1 MTAERWERRGA
12 KVILIA
18 ADGST
23 LLFRGGDP
31 AGPMRGRGGSLPGG
45 GVEPDETVEAAA
57 RDEVLEETGLELDEL
72 GPVAARRL
80 VEFQFDGRT
89 IVSDEVYFVVRV
101 AGGAI
106 DTDGWTEL
114 EREVVE
120 EHRWWTVDELHATDE
135 TVYPDDLLDL
145 VEQFGRHS

>member
-1 MTAERWERRGA
+1 M
-12 KVILIA
+12 
-18 ADGST
+18 
-23 LLFRGGDP
+23 
-31 AGPMRGRGGSLPGG
+31 
-45 GVEPDETVEAAA
+45 
-57 RDEVLEETGLELDEL
+57 
-72 GPVAARRL
+72 
-80 VEFQFDGRT
+80 EFQFDGRT

-120 EHRWWTVDELHATDE
+120 EHRWWTVDELRATDE

-145 VEQFGRHS
+145 VEQFERHS

>member
-31 AGPMRGRGGSLPGG
+31 ARPDAGTWWFPPGG

-57 RDEVLEETGLELDEL
+57 RREVLEETGLELDEL

-120 EHRWWTVDELHATDE
+120 EHRWWTVDELRATDE

>member
-31 AGPMRGRGGSLPGG
+31 ARPDAGTWWFPPGG

-57 RDEVLEETGLELDEL
+57 RREVLEETGLELDEL

-120 EHRWWTVDELHATDE
+120 EHRWWTVDELRATDE

-145 VEQFGRHS
+145 VEQFERHS

>member
-18 ADGST
+18 ADGSI

-31 AGPMRGRGGSLPGG
+31 ARPDAGTWWFPPGG
-45 GVEPDETVEAAA
+45 GVEPGETVEAAA
-57 RDEVLEETGLELDEL
+57 RREVLEETGLELDEL
-72 GPVAARRL
+72 GPVAGRRL

-89 IVSDEVYFVVRV
+89 IVSDEVYFVVQV

-120 EHRWWTVDELHATDE
+120 EHRWWTVDELRATDE

>member
-31 AGPMRGRGGSLPGG
+31 ARPDAGTWWFPPGG

-57 RDEVLEETGLELDEL
+57 RREVLEETGLELDEL

-120 EHRWWTVDELHATDE
+120 EHRWWTVDELRATDE
-135 TVYPDDLLDL
+135 TVYPDDLIDL